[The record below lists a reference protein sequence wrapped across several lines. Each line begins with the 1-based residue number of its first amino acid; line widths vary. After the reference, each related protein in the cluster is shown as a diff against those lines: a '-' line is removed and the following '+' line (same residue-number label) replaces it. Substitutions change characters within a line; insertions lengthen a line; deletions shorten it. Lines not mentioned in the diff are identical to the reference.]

1 MQYTN
6 ELRDWVRQT
15 YPEINISDWGF
26 DGGEKITSFSIQDPR
41 RI

>member
-15 YPEINISDWGF
+15 YPEINISDWF
-26 DGGEKITSFSIQDPR
+26 FNDGSVTSFSIQDPR
-41 RI
+41 RL